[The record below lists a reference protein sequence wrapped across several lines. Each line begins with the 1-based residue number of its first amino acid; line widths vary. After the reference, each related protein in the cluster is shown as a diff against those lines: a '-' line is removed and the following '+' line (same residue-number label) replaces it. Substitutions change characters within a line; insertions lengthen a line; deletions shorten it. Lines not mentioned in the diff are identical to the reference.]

1 VKRLAAIAIAVG
13 ALYGVASAQP
23 AKTPEEQA
31 GDLVDEAIRHY
42 NVGEYAE
49 AIDAYKAAYKLVPE
63 PTLLW
68 NIAQAYRLAGD
79 CAKALTSYRSYV
91 REAPTGEFRAM
102 ADQRIPEM
110 DECAKK
116 AAPPPPPPD
125 EPRDPRLDD
134 PLGNV
139 DGTPRDS
146 AMMRVPETPPA
157 ENRTD
162 ASLRIAGYA
171 GIGAGAIGL
180 AVGGY
185 FSFHA
190 HDLAGQAEDACRD
203 TCAGTELQ
211 QLDRDGKAAER
222 NAKIFYV
229 AGGVL
234 LTAGIVTT
242 VIGRS
247 RDEKHPVVTLVPSPH
262 GATASAAWTF

>member
-1 VKRLAAIAIAVG
+1 VKRLAAVAIAVG
-13 ALYGVASAQP
+13 ALCGVATAQP

-31 GDLVDEAIRHY
+31 GELVDEAIRHY

-79 CAKALTSYRSYV
+79 CAKALTAYRSYV

-116 AAPPPPPPD
+116 AAPPPPPD

-134 PLGNV
+134 PLGNG
-139 DGTPRDS
+139 DGTPRDDTV
-146 AMMRVPETPPA
+146 MRVPVTPPA
-157 ENRTD
+157 EDRGT
-162 ASLRIAGYA
+162 SLRIAGYA
-171 GIGAGAIGL
+171 GIGAGAVAL

-190 HDLAGQAEDACRD
+190 NQLAGDAEAACRV
-203 TCAGTELQ
+203 TCPGSTLQ
-211 QLDRDGKAAER
+211 DFDERGDAAER

-234 LTAGIVTT
+234 LTAGIVAT
-242 VIGRS
+242 VINRS
-247 RDEKHPVVTLVPSPH
+247 RDEKRPVVTLLPAPH
-262 GATASAAWTF
+262 GASASAAWTF